1 MAAKKKATAKKAS
14 TGTAAGGAKKAPTR
28 GKRKPAP
35 AGSSGLGAAEVGAL
49 SDASADGLAQ
59 HIVDDGGAALARY
72 KDPLFGKPVVFAV
85 LPLEKVERTA
95 FQRDVS
101 QAHVDKMVDAMKRTG
116 AYLDPVI
123 AVRDADGKYRSPN
136 GGHRLAALE
145 RMGAKSVTALVL
157 PDAKLAFKIL
167 ALNTEKAHALKEK
180 ALEAIRMLRALAPF
194 GGAENEFM
202 GELEEPS
209 LVTIGA
215 AYEKRPRLSGSAYS
229 PLTKR
234 IDEFL
239 ALPVAEAVKERERR
253 ADKLLALDDVVG
265 PIVDE
270 LRAKGFDSPGLR
282 NVVLSRIAHLP
293 PRGQR
298 LEGTFDS
305 VFDKA
310 IEKAKAFDA
319 SSLKLDAG
327 AMAGAS
333 SGGEDEG

>member
-1 MAAKKKATAKKAS
+1 MAAKKKAAAATKKP
-14 TGTAAGGAKKAPTR
+14 AGGAKKAPTR
-28 GKRKPAP
+28 GKRKAAP
-35 AGSSGLGAAEVGAL
+35 AGSAGLDASSVGAL
-49 SDASADGLAQ
+49 SDASADALAQ
-59 HIVDDGGAALARY
+59 QIVADGGAALARY

-85 LPLEKVERTA
+85 LPLEKVERTT

-136 GGHRLAALE
+136 GGHRLAALA
-145 RMGAKSVTALVL
+145 RMGAKSVTALVI
-157 PDAKLAFKIL
+157 PDEKLAFKIL

-180 ALEAIRMLRALAPF
+180 ALEAIRMLRALGPF
-194 GGAENEFM
+194 GGTEDAFA

-215 AYEKRPRLSGSAYS
+215 AYEKRPRLSGSAYN

-234 IDEFL
+234 VDEWL
-239 ALPVAEAVKERERR
+239 TVPVADAVKERERR
-253 ADKLLALDDVVG
+253 ADKLLAFDDVVS

-270 LRAKGFDSPGLR
+270 LRKKGFDSPGLR
-282 NVVLSRIAHLP
+282 QVVLSRIVHLP
-293 PRGQR
+293 PRGQKMD
-298 LEGTFDS
+298 GTFDS

-310 IEKAKAFDA
+310 IDKAKA
-319 SSLKLDAG
+319 LDVNAINLD
-327 AMAGAS
+327 
-333 SGGEDEG
+333 GGGGGGYGGGDGDEA